1 MASSKALDFYIASVG
16 NEIAD
21 KTLRENI
28 TRELSAQLG
37 ELLEDE
43 LRHRDEEAAARAVTS
58 RMGAAVGFAHVIV
71 KHVGSFMG
79 VPAMIGAAALLLA
92 LLIPTIIGGA
102 WARPIL
108 AAGIA
113 VFSAAFAFLWCK
125 VYSRGKGFS
134 PLNFLLGLKIGAAVS
149 GFGCALILWRL
160 EFVPIGLS
168 SLPRLTDSAEIVIL
182 LPPLICGIIVYLLA
196 LVIRLKYARP
206 IKEREAVKAAI
217 RSRRNDRLI

>member
-16 NEIAD
+16 NAIAD

-58 RMGAAVGFAHVIV
+58 RMGAAADFARVIV
-71 KHVGSFMG
+71 KHVRSFMG
-79 VPAMIGAAALLLA
+79 FPVMIAATALMLA
-92 LLIPTIIGGA
+92 LLILTRLGGA
-102 WARPIL
+102 WVRPL
-108 AAGIA
+108 PAAGIA
-113 VFSAAFAFLWCK
+113 VFSVAFAFLWCK
-125 VYSRGKGFS
+125 VYPRGKGFS
-134 PLNFLLGLKIGAAVS
+134 PLNFLLGLKLGAAVS
-149 GFGCALILWRL
+149 GLGCALILWRL

-182 LPPLICGIIVYLLA
+182 LPPLTFGIIIYLLA
-196 LVIRLKYARP
+196 SCIRLPHARP

-217 RSRRNDRLI
+217 RSLRNDRLI